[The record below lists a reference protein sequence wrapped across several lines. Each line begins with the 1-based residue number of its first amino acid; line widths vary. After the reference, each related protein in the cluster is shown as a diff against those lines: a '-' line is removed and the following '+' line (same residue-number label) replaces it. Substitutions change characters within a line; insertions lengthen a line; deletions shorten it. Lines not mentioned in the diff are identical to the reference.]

1 MKSHL
6 SSHEFGLRVSFP
18 LTVGRDIE
26 REGGSRRTHK
36 LDLQPLELTYQL
48 HSNRLQEQP
57 RCDMDISAAVSY
69 LSVSLTN
76 TCRGLI
82 KLNLALFSSN
92 SLTQN
97 QFKKG
102 KINFVSSTF
111 FGIGLKVFKYRTFTA
126 ESWWG

>member
-1 MKSHL
+1 
-6 SSHEFGLRVSFP
+6 
-18 LTVGRDIE
+18 
-26 REGGSRRTHK
+26 
-36 LDLQPLELTYQL
+36 
-48 HSNRLQEQP
+48 
-57 RCDMDISAAVSY
+57 MDISAAVSN

-102 KINFVSSTF
+102 RIHFVRSAF
-111 FGIGLKVFKYRTFTA
+111 FVVGLKAFKYRTFTS
-126 ESWWG
+126 ESWWGQEGVRFTENSHYFFNGNLLITKKEQQILKADVRN